1 MHRARAHCPKQVE
14 VFDLLTIPSKLGKI
28 EVQMLTSL
36 CFVPR
41 LVTDIP
47 KNTNRIEPVV
57 NEMLQIL
64 AHPDLS
70 HQLVFVPIHASQLA
84 HVSKDVL

>member
-1 MHRARAHCPKQVE
+1 
-14 VFDLLTIPSKLGKI
+14 
-28 EVQMLTSL
+28 MLTSL

-41 LVTDIP
+41 LETDIP

-84 HVSKDVL
+84 HVSEDVL